1 MRRHISTK
9 GQTFKLKSQSQSW
22 NVFLSTAFSL
32 PESPSS
38 EIFHMYLTL
47 QTPHLPFNRFLSS
60 SLSPPS
66 YRVERRGDICRLMI
80 NMTLRSAP
88 RALQTPPTPQL
99 STPFLSLYPS
109 LSVCSLA
116 CHSQALS
123 LSLFI
128 FHSVYYSFIYW
139 HECYMS
145 KWKSISSLPNV
156 RSFRIM
162 CYSRHRSVDSWF
174 TLPRLAR
181 LMDSST

>member
-1 MRRHISTK
+1 M
-9 GQTFKLKSQSQSW
+9 
-22 NVFLSTAFSL
+22 FLSTAFSL

-38 EIFHMYLTL
+38 EIWLCRPLTFPL
-47 QTPHLPFNRFLSS
+47 IAFSPLVSPRPHIGWSGVETYVDWWSIWPWDLHQEPFRHHPPPSCLRLFSPCILL
-60 SLSPPS
+60 SLSARW
-66 YRVERRGDICRLMI
+66 RV
-80 NMTLRSAP
+80 TLR
-88 RALQTPPTPQL
+88 L
-99 STPFLSLYPS
+99 S
-109 LSVCSLA
+109 
-116 CHSQALS
+116 LS

-162 CYSRHRSVDSWF
+162 CYSRRRSVDSWF

-181 LMDSST
+181 RMDSST